1 MIAGNGAPG
10 AREHGPLAV
19 GSEASSEPPSVDAA
33 SPVRLGEPSGV
44 PGIAEVGSGSPL
56 APAGGGARRT
66 ATACENQQR
75 GGKNRDRLK
84 DVGLRLRKLYPMGD
98 PNIVAQK
105 VTPERIE
112 AMVDE
117 VTKGFRGDV
126 GVVPRQF
133 LRRLVNF
140 FDAIA
145 ENPDA
150 PLPPIIADPSPV
162 ELRAAEGKKPIEYEP
177 EPDDD
182 KGYSVASVVEF

>member
-1 MIAGNGAPG
+1 
-10 AREHGPLAV
+10 
-19 GSEASSEPPSVDAA
+19 
-33 SPVRLGEPSGV
+33 
-44 PGIAEVGSGSPL
+44 
-56 APAGGGARRT
+56 
-66 ATACENQQR
+66 
-75 GGKNRDRLK
+75 
-84 DVGLRLRKLYPMGD
+84 MGD

-140 FDAIA
+140 FDAIS

-150 PLPPIIADPSPV
+150 PLPPIIAEPNPV
-162 ELRAAEGKKPIEYEP
+162 ELRASEGKKPIEYEP
-177 EPDDD
+177 EADDD
-182 KGYSVASVVEF
+182 KGYAVSSVVEF